1 MQAALSRRLLV
12 NLKLAAAP
20 FLTRMEQTCTLQ
32 TKDYIHFK
40 CGDLT
45 FEGAADAEKALPGD
59 NITVLVFNT
68 EKVIRIN
75 ERADHSRIV
84 GVLELNSK
92 TRYGI
97 TSRGA
102 PVFLF
107 KPVDEAYPPFYV
119 SSTHK
124 DLSRPVLAVIDF
136 LDWKD
141 TTCPRGTLFQILGPC
156 GDLQAEEEALAW
168 HAAPHRWKKGITEEV
183 KSLSIATRTW
193 KHGSVFNVDPAGC
206 RDVDDAISIE
216 YDDSG
221 RGIHFIGIHITNVA
235 SWIHKYPVLKAA
247 AKIGST
253 VYKDG
258 KVVCPMFP
266 VTLSEGLFSLCLGEK
281 RHVVTL
287 SFNWDSNA
295 KKIEDLEWSAHQIT
309 LTESYTY
316 ETVYESEHA
325 ATLREIASHLAKKDM
340 PDSHDW
346 VAQLMILYNCE
357 AAKLPAVQANGLL
370 RRHSAP
376 QVARFD
382 SVKSLLGEDVAKR
395 IANSAGEYCLGNED
409 SAHWGLQ
416 VSKYCH
422 ATSPIRRWADCVNQ
436 GCILERLRVR
446 PRELNY
452 TEELVA
458 ELNDRMKRV
467 RQFEREL
474 QYMTAILG
482 PAKVR
487 EGTIV
492 AAKGGKV
499 DFWVP
504 EWGRIIKMRDSGTWT
519 PGDTVNIELYCDP
532 TKRNWKRRVTFKLK
546 GNLPQ

>member
-1 MQAALSRRLLV
+1 ME
-12 NLKLAAAP
+12 KLG
-20 FLTRMEQTCTLQ
+20 TLQ
-32 TKDYIHFK
+32 TKDYLHFR
-40 CGDLT
+40 CGDLI
-45 FEGAADAEKALPGD
+45 FEGAAAAGKGLPGD
-59 NITVLVFNT
+59 
-68 EKVIRIN
+68 KVYYTDKILRVHQRTN
-75 ERADHSRIV
+75 HSRIV

-107 KPVDEAYPPFYV
+107 KPMDEAYPPFYV

-124 DLSRPVLAVIDF
+124 DLSRPVLAVIEF
-136 LDWKD
+136 LDWND
-141 TTCPRGTLFQILGPC
+141 TTCPRGTLYQILGPC
-156 GDLQAEEEALAW
+156 GDMVTEEEALAW
-168 HAAPHRWKKGITEEV
+168 HAAPYRWKKGITDELTTV
-183 KSLSIATRTW
+183 SIPSRTW
-193 KHGSVFNVDPAGC
+193 RRGHFFNVDPAGC

-216 YDDSG
+216 YDDRDG
-221 RGIHFIGIHITNVA
+221 TGMHFIGIHITNVA
-235 SWIHKYPVLKAA
+235 SWIHKYPVLNSAMI
-247 AKIGST
+247 IGST
-253 VYKDG
+253 LYKEG
-258 KVVCPMFP
+258 KVVHPMFP

-281 RHVVTL
+281 RHTVTL
-287 SFNWDSNA
+287 SFIWNSKE
-295 KKIEDLEWSAHQIT
+295 KKIEDLEWQACQIT
-309 LTESYTY
+309 LTETYTY
-316 ETVYESEHA
+316 ESVYESEHA
-325 ATLREIASHLAKKDM
+325 ATLREIASHLAKKDV

-346 VAQLMILYNCE
+346 IAQLMILYNCE

-422 ATSPIRRWADCVNQ
+422 ATSPIRRWADCINQ
-436 GCILERLRVR
+436 ACILHKLGFR
-446 PRELNY
+446 PPALVY
-452 TEELVA
+452 TVEMVA
-458 ELNDRMKRV
+458 ELNDRMKRI
-467 RQFEREL
+467 RRFEREL
-474 QYMTAILG
+474 QYMAAILG

-504 EWGRIIKMRDSGTWT
+504 EWGRIVKMRDSGTWT
-519 PGDTVNIELYCDP
+519 PGESVTVELYCDP

-546 GNLPQ
+546 GNPAQ